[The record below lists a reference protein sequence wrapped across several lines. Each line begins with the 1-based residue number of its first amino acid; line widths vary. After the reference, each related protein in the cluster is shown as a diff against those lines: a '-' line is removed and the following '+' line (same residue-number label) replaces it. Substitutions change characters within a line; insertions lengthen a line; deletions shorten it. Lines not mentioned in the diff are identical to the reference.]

1 MLPMF
6 RREVLSLYRRIFRL
20 ARQWQATTAADTE
33 VERQYIRDEARKL
46 FRGKKDITDPEE
58 IKMHIHEANARVEIA
73 LHYGS
78 PYPRLI
84 HMPPTA
90 VPKTNRKQRKAQ
102 ERLRK
107 QAKPIYMLSDEDVDK

>member
-46 FRGKKDITDPEE
+46 FRGNKDVSIILIWKIFRSPS
-58 IKMHIHEANARVEIA
+58 KVE
-73 LHYGS
+73 
-78 PYPRLI
+78 
-84 HMPPTA
+84 T
-90 VPKTNRKQRKAQ
+90 
-102 ERLRK
+102 
-107 QAKPIYMLSDEDVDK
+107 

>member
-46 FRGKKDITDPEE
+46 FRGKKDVSIISGRYSD
-58 IKMHIHEANARVEIA
+58 
-73 LHYGS
+73 L
-78 PYPRLI
+78 L
-84 HMPPTA
+84 
-90 VPKTNRKQRKAQ
+90 
-102 ERLRK
+102 LRK
-107 QAKPIYMLSDEDVDK
+107 KLKSQAGELSKKLFQLTVRRMQIKHVMTKSQRS